1 MARETPSQFR
11 RTIIEQTMGVQPC
24 CRSRA
29 RRPASRVAAGIDPA
43 MQTLAI
49 NRYVF
54 IKATSDLPDAAF
66 MFMNDVGASGEIV
79 CRRNRAAQSDHER
92 LCATAKDIH
101 AAVLTPE
108 GQVADLY
115 PIIGRGD
122 GANGAISNLFDQWLA
137 FERSVPDDARE
148 GRNTCLAVGLHPPH
162 ALFQFVG
169 LV

>member
-1 MARETPSQFR
+1 
-11 RTIIEQTMGVQPC
+11 
-24 CRSRA
+24 
-29 RRPASRVAAGIDPA
+29 

-49 NRYVF
+49 NRDAL
-54 IKATSDLPDAAF
+54 IRATEDLPDAAF

-79 CRRNRAAQSDHER
+79 CRRNRAAQSDRER
-92 LCATAKDIH
+92 LCAQAKDMH

-108 GQVADLY
+108 GRIAALH

-122 GANGAISNLFDQWLA
+122 TFNSVISNLFDQWLA
-137 FERSVPDDARE
+137 FERSIPDDARE

-169 LV
+169 LA